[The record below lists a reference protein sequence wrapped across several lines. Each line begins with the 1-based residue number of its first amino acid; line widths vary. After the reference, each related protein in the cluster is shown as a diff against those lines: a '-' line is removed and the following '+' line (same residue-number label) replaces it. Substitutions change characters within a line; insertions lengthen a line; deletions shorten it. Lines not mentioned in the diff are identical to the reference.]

1 MSKQL
6 KVINYKKVKTKRKGI
21 HSKSKSSQL
30 KASKNY
36 KKKYRGQ
43 GKRR

>member
-21 HSKSKSSQL
+21 HSKSNTSQL

-43 GKRR
+43 GRKG

>member
-1 MSKQL
+1 MAKQI
-6 KVINYKKVKTKRKGI
+6 VINYKKVNIKRKGV
-21 HSKSKSSQL
+21 HAKSKQSQV

-43 GKRR
+43 GR